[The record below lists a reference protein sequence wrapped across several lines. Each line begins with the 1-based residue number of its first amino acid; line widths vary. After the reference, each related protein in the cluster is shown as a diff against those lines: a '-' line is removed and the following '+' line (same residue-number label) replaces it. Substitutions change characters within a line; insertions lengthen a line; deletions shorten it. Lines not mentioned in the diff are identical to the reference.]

1 MKKSQ
6 NLKLQ
11 RNLIM
16 EIDEEI
22 CLLLAER
29 QKVTREVQKL
39 KAEKNLP
46 KEDLAW
52 EEEQNLNLQMLGK
65 RYHLNS
71 HMLVEVWDKIRSHVK
86 KG

>member
-1 MKKSQ
+1 MRKSQ
-6 NLKLQ
+6 NLALQ

-39 KAEKNLP
+39 KAEKKMP
-46 KEDLAW
+46 KEDLEW
-52 EEEQNLNLQMLGK
+52 EDEQTQNLLMLAK
-65 RYHLNS
+65 RYHLNDKTLLS
-71 HMLVEVWDKIRSHVK
+71 VWNSIRNDVK
-86 KG
+86 R

>member
-1 MKKSQ
+1 MRKSQ
-6 NLKLQ
+6 NLALQ

-39 KAEKNLP
+39 KAEKKLP
-46 KEDLAW
+46 KEDLEW
-52 EEEQNLNLQMLGK
+52 EDEQNQNLVMLAK
-65 RYHLNS
+65 RYHLNDKTLLS
-71 HMLVEVWDKIRSHVK
+71 VWNSIRNEVKR
-86 KG
+86 